1 VIVALPTQQEQDQK
15 NYNPKAEAAAAIRAN
30 RNPDT
35 GLLAQ
40 SARQALA
47 APDHREGHATELRL
61 LVRALGRLVVIRAR
75 FGSARRPGPSL
86 PRAVGSGPGS
96 PLVALFCALR
106 PRRRRFRLAF
116 VLHFFGLRRLASLVS
131 GIDP

>member
-61 LVRALGRLVVIRAR
+61 LVRALGRLA
-75 FGSARRPGPSL
+75 S
-86 PRAVGSGPGS
+86 SGPGS
-96 PLVALFCALR
+96 DPPADPGQACHAPLGAVLVA
-106 PRRRRFRLAF
+106 
-116 VLHFFGLRRLASLVS
+116 HW
-131 GIDP
+131 